1 MATEDALGLV
11 ARVNQELDKATAKV
25 DKLIAALKSSNTSTG
40 GVGGGVMPNS
50 LANISTLAHSANRME
65 TMAGVMGGVGQ
76 MASGV
81 FSMLPDTGAVVQR
94 AGSYYG
100 ATLRIGSGMSRKQLQ
115 NVTFNGLQGGITSAG
130 SDQQVAGYL
139 GAAGMQASGL
149 AGSTYQ
155 QTLRSVGN
163 AAKYLNM
170 DNLSAARAIEG
181 LTSGQGSGNMMNMYG
196 IFTADPRTGKEYTQ
210 GQIFEQMAQRF
221 TAGQGKATVAE
232 TLASLRRGALG
243 SNIRNSGMTADQQ
256 AMFSQFM
263 IERAKGNYM
272 DLSDTKA
279 MEKLL
284 GDPNN
289 ENPFAAGYRL
299 NTAATGAMQSAE
311 GTYLKA
317 IEDVTP
323 ALENLHKAAGTLAD
337 GFLGYAKAMS
347 DTFMGSSVGGGAMSA
362 VSGLGGAASSL
373 MTGYFASK
381 SITGFTGKGGPSKGS
396 TKAPTAAA
404 KGGTVMKGTGAGV
417 AATLAGEGIKALTG
431 NEQGSAGNKFGN
443 ALSTAGQWASMAALT
458 AFIPGVNA
466 FTPAIMG
473 AAALAGGVVGA
484 VTGGTSSS
492 VGLGPASGNTDDGM
506 GFARPVASGEVSAAF
521 GQKGSIWNAGY
532 HKGTDYAVPLGT
544 SVYAAA
550 AGKVINAKNSP
561 GNDGQY
567 TDFGK
572 YVKID
577 HGNGYVTIYAHLSE
591 VSVHVGDEVQ
601 KGQLIGKSGATG
613 KVTGPH
619 LHFEVQKNGQ
629 PVSPGS
635 LASGTVGAEG
645 TATTSGDTKQ
655 TGSLDSSVLGV
666 VMGKG
671 SGIAPLLS
679 FGTSGVKG
687 NFQTTAQVVASGMT
701 AGITGVSSP
710 MVAATGGGLS
720 SPSASGGTPSSIG
733 LGVNSAVT
741 QEYGASSPVKSVTN
755 ATGYAISPTVNI
767 TVNVA
772 RASEAEAMRMVDLVK
787 QHLEDKELI
796 NMMGRR

>member
-25 DKLIAALKSSNTSTG
+25 DKLIAALKSSNYSTG

-50 LANISTLAHSANRME
+50 LANISAYAHSANRME
-65 TMAGVMGGVGQ
+65 TAAGVMGGVGQ

-81 FSMLPDTGAVVQR
+81 FSMLPGTEAVVQR

-100 ATLRIGSGMSRKQLQ
+100 ATRRIGGGMSRKQLQ
-115 NVTFNGLQGGITSAG
+115 NVTFSGLQGGITSAG

-170 DNLSAARAIEG
+170 DNLSAVSAIEG
-181 LTSGQGSGNMMNMYG
+181 LTSGVGSGNMMNMYG
-196 IFTADPRTGKEYTQ
+196 MFTADPRTGKEYTQ
-210 GQIFEQMAQRF
+210 GQIFEQLAQRF

-256 AMFSQFM
+256 RMFGDFM
-263 IERAKGNYM
+263 IARAKGQYM
-272 DLSDTKA
+272 DLSDPEA
-279 MEKLL
+279 MKKL

-289 ENPFAAGYRL
+289 ENPFAAAYGV

-347 DTFMGSSVGGGAMSA
+347 DTFMGSSVGSGTASA
-362 VSGLGGAASSL
+362 LGGIGSAAGSL
-373 MTGYFASK
+373 ATGYLASK
-381 SITGFTGKGGPSKGS
+381 AITAFAGKGAASKGS
-396 TKAPTAAA
+396 TKALSFAPKGNSALGKAPGALGAVVGGVSSYQNAAAGNEFDWTSALLQTATAA
-404 KGGTVMKGTGAGV
+404 
-417 AATLAGEGIKALTG
+417 
-431 NEQGSAGNKFGN
+431 
-443 ALSTAGQWASMAALT
+443 
-458 AFIPGVNA
+458 
-466 FTPAIMG
+466 G
-473 AAALAGGVVGA
+473 AAALVSGGTAALPAAVLTFGANVAGHFLGGGIS
-484 VTGGTSSS
+484 GGTSSS
-492 VGLGPASGNTDDGM
+492 VGLGPSSGNTDDGM
-506 GFARPVASGEVSAAF
+506 GFARPVAGGEVSAAY
-521 GQKGSIWNAGY
+521 GQKGSIWNSGY

-544 SVYAAA
+544 PVYAAA
-550 AGKVINAKNSP
+550 AGKVIKAKNSP

-567 TDFGK
+567 TEYGK

-577 HGNGYVTIYAHLSE
+577 HGNGYVTIYAHLSD

-629 PVSPGS
+629 AVSPGS
-635 LASGTVGAEG
+635 LAAGTVGTEG

-655 TGSLDSSVLGV
+655 TGSLDSSVLGI

-671 SGIAPLLS
+671 SGLAPLLR

-720 SPSASGGTPSSIG
+720 APSASGGTTSSIG
-733 LGVNSAVT
+733 LGANSAVP
-741 QEYGASSPVKSVTN
+741 QEYGASSPVRSVTG
-755 ATGYAISPTVNI
+755 ASGYSVSPTVNI

-772 RASEAEAMRMVDLVK
+772 RASEAEAMRMVELVK
-787 QHLEDKELI
+787 QQLEDKELI
-796 NMMGRR
+796 SMMGRR